1 MLHGVIITSYWL
13 TGFQPVTSPGS
24 VHHLLVAACSQP
36 PPAPP
41 HNVWNCGSGG
51 KPELQPG
58 YPALNTVRT
67 LSTHSI

>member
-1 MLHGVIITSYWL
+1 M
-13 TGFQPVTSPGS
+13 TGFQPVVSLGS
-24 VHHLLVAACSQP
+24 VHHLLVATCSHP

-58 YPALNTVRT
+58 YPTLNTVHT